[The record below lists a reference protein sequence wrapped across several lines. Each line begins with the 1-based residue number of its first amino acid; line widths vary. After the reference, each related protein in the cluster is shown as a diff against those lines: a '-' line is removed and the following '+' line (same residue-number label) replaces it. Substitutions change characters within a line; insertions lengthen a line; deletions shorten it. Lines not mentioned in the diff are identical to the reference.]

1 MEVVKETKDQN
12 LTKRIQD
19 RIRWDKR
26 VSNTDV
32 HVMSRS
38 GKVTLIGNV
47 DSNTKK
53 LAALELARSTKGVS
67 SVENKIEV
75 SGNFQREDSELANLI
90 RLKISKMALVGK
102 EFISIQV
109 DNGVVRLDGTVSSKQ
124 KKAQAASFAW
134 ELSGT
139 VDCQN
144 NITLLTDSSQSSSMN
159 PPQSKSPLIFELNPL
174 DSLTRSQL
182 AL

>member
-1 MEVVKETKDQN
+1 MEVVKETKDQS

-19 RIRWDKR
+19 RLKWDKR

-32 HVMSRS
+32 SVMSRS

-47 DSNTKK
+47 DSAQKQI
-53 LAALELARSTKGVS
+53 AAFELARSTKGVTY
-67 SVENKIEV
+67 VENKITV
-75 SGNFQREDSELANLI
+75 SGNFLRSDSELSNLI
-90 RLKISKMALVGK
+90 RLKVSKMALVGK

-109 DNGVVRLDGTVSSKQ
+109 ENGVVKLEGVVSSKQ
-124 KKAQAASFAW
+124 KKAQAASFVW

-139 VDCQN
+139 VDCRN
-144 NITLLTDSSQSSSMN
+144 NIELILENRESSSVARIHSTA
-159 PPQSKSPLIFELNPL
+159 PFLFELMSL
-174 DSLTRSQL
+174 DSQTRSKL

>member
-1 MEVVKETKDQN
+1 MEVIKETKDQN

-19 RIRWDKR
+19 RIKWDKR

-47 DSNTKK
+47 DSSMKQM
-53 LAALELARSTKGVS
+53 AALELAQSTKGVT

-75 SGNFQREDSELANLI
+75 SGNFQRDDDELSNLI

-109 DNGVVRLDGTVSSKQ
+109 EKGVVRLEGVVSSKQ
-124 KKAQAASFAW
+124 KKAQAASFVW

-144 NITLLTDSSQSSSMN
+144 NITLLSSSQDSSTLEKGSSKM
-159 PPQSKSPLIFELNPL
+159 PLIFDLNPL
-174 DSLTRSQL
+174 DCLKPSLL

>member
-1 MEVVKETKDQN
+1 MEVIKETKDLN

-19 RIRWDKR
+19 RIKWDKR

-32 HVMSRS
+32 HVMSRA

-47 DSNTKK
+47 DSSMKK
-53 LAALELARSTKGVS
+53 IAALELARSTKGVT

-75 SGNFQREDSELANLI
+75 SGNFQRHDNEITNLI
-90 RLKISKMALVGK
+90 RLKIGKMALVGK
-102 EFISIQV
+102 EFISLQV
-109 DNGVVRLDGTVSSKQ
+109 ENGIVKLEGIVSSKQ
-124 KKAQAASFAW
+124 KKAQAASFVW

-144 NITLLTDSSQSSSMN
+144 NISLLTENRETSAVER
-159 PPQSKSPLIFELNPL
+159 KSLRAPLIFELNPL
-174 DSLTRSQL
+174 DCLKRSQL

>member
-1 MEVVKETKDQN
+1 MEVLRETKDQN
-12 LTKRIQD
+12 LTKRIQE
-19 RIRWDKR
+19 RIKWDKR

-32 HVMSRS
+32 HVMSRG

-47 DSNTKK
+47 DSSLKK
-53 LAALELARSTKGVS
+53 SAALELARSTKGVS

-75 SGNFQREDSELANLI
+75 SGSFQRSDTEIGNLI
-90 RLKISKMALVGK
+90 RLKVSKMTLVGK
-102 EFISIQV
+102 EFISVQV
-109 DNGVVRLDGTVSSKQ
+109 ENGVVKLDGAVSSKQ

-144 NITLLTDSSQSSSMN
+144 HIALLTESTDSAASRT
-159 PPQSKSPLIFELNPL
+159 PDAKAPLIFELNPL
-174 DSLTRSQL
+174 DCLKRSQL

>member
-1 MEVVKETKDQN
+1 MEVIKETKDQN

-19 RIRWDKR
+19 RIKWDKR

-47 DSNTKK
+47 DSALKK
-53 LAALELARSTKGVS
+53 TAALELARATKGVS
-67 SVENKIEV
+67 SVENQIEV
-75 SGNFQREDSELANLI
+75 SGNFQRDDAELTNLI
-90 RLKISKMALVGK
+90 RHKISKMALVGK
-102 EFISIQV
+102 EYISIQV
-109 DNGVVRLDGTVSSKQ
+109 ERGVVKLEGIVSSKQ
-124 KKAQAASFAW
+124 KKAQAASFVW

-144 NITLLTDSSQSSSMN
+144 NISLLTEASEVASSGTSAA
-159 PPQSKSPLIFELNPL
+159 KAPLIFELNPL
-174 DSLTRSQL
+174 DCLSRSQL